1 MKKYAFTLAEM
12 LIVILLIS
20 ITLVV
25 MAPVMTKK
33 AKDPVPEVKVIEGTG
48 ETLPVGAII
57 LYYGEKIPDGWQ
69 ECSGQNLDTQGL
81 EELAAN
87 SPYYQNLPDLNQ
99 IFQNSDLNV
108 KWIIKVKK

>member
-1 MKKYAFTLAEM
+1 M
-12 LIVILLIS
+12 
-20 ITLVV
+20 
-25 MAPVMTKK
+25 
-33 AKDPVPEVKVIEGTG
+33 PEVKVIEGTG
-48 ETLPVGAII
+48 ETMPVGAII
-57 LYYGEKIPDGWQ
+57 LFYGEKIPEGWQ
-69 ECSGQNLDTQGL
+69 ECSGQNLDTQGF

>member
-1 MKKYAFTLAEM
+1 MKRDAFTLAEM

-25 MAPVMTKK
+25 MAPAMTKK
-33 AKDPVPEVKVIEGTG
+33 AKEPVPEVKVIEGTG
-48 ETLPVGAII
+48 ETMPVGAII
-57 LYYGEKIPDGWQ
+57 LFYGEKIPEGWQ
-69 ECSGQNLDTQGL
+69 ECSGQNLDTQGF

-87 SPYYQNLPDLNQ
+87 SPHYQNLPDLNQ